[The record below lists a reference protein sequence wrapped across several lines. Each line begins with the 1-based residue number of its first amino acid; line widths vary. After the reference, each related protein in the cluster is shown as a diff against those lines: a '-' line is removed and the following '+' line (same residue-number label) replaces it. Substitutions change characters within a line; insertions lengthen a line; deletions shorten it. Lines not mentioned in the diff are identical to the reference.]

1 MDWRPVLARYVWAI
15 AAREALA
22 SRRWSGETKTLA
34 VMTIGP
40 VTALLVI
47 GLQLVW
53 VLTGRGGSL
62 RHLLAQ
68 DVVVVIPFP
77 KRMPTAFA
85 EQLSELRS
93 HSTERCRVEQG

>member
-22 SRRWSGETKTLA
+22 SRRWNGETKTLA

-40 VTALLVI
+40 VMASLVI
-47 GLQLVW
+47 GLELVW
-53 VLTGRGGSL
+53 VLTGRGGRL

-68 DVVVVIPFP
+68 DVIVVIPFP
-77 KRMPTAFA
+77 KRMPAAFA
-85 EQLSELRS
+85 EQLAELRS
-93 HSTERCRVEQG
+93 QATESCEVGPR